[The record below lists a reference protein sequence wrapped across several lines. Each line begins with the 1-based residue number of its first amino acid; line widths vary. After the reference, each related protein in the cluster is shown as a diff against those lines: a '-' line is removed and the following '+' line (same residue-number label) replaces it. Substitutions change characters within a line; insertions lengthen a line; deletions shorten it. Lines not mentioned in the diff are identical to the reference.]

1 MHLVSII
8 VPIYN
13 SEKYLSECIESIL
26 NIRYSYFELLLIDD
40 GSSDDSL
47 SICNQ
52 YAKQDNRIRVFS
64 KENGG
69 VSSAR
74 NLGLDNAIGDW
85 IVFIDSDDYVL
96 PSFLDEVNYKNSSY
110 ELIRFGFNK
119 EEDWGIIQR
128 GPTTTRIISIQ
139 ETPIDR
145 IWSSVSCSFCF
156 KRSIIQQHN
165 IRLSTNVKYSEDREF
180 IIKYLLYTKN
190 IFESENKPYFYR
202 KNPTSAVN
210 TKRSYDRCCD
220 DFRVIHNILDF
231 INKLHIQLSIKNQ
244 EILSFFI
251 NLSLTSFIFN
261 IGLNKI
267 NIDKYDATTDLQKII
282 DKVEYITTSFNP
294 LIYKFLKHPKYT
306 SYKIWFRHQFA
317 YVYHR
322 YIEKP

>member
-96 PSFLDEVNYKNSSY
+96 PSFLDEVNYKDSSY

-128 GPTTTRIISIQ
+128 GPTTTRIISIK

-180 IIKYLLYTKN
+180 IIKYLLHTNN
-190 IFESENKPYFYR
+190 IFESDNKPYFYR

-220 DFRVIHNILDF
+220 DFRVINNVLDF
-231 INKLHIQLSIKNQ
+231 INQEQIQLSIKQ
-244 EILSFFI
+244 KEILSFFI

-261 IGLNKI
+261 LGLNKI
-267 NIDKYDATTDLQKII
+267 DIDKYPAIKDLKQTIHNLQNASSS
-282 DKVEYITTSFNP
+282 YSP
-294 LIYKFLKHPKYT
+294 LINQFLRYPRYT
-306 SYKIWFRHQFA
+306 IFKIWFRHQFA
-317 YVYHR
+317 YIYHR
-322 YIEKP
+322 FIEKS